1 MKSLR
6 MYILLGLSAAL
17 ITSSCKKLYQPYVP
31 PTTLPAATQEG
42 KHTFG
47 CYVNGG
53 LWLPLS
59 NKFSVN
65 ALTLMTNQITAARG
79 DEYLILY
86 LGTNTTTAGVYNL
99 TDPGRG
105 AVFSQG
111 AIDYNCTQGTCVIT
125 RYDTLKGIVSGTFS
139 FKAVSSTGTVVS
151 IDNGRFD
158 LTVGVN

>member
-1 MKSLR
+1 MF
-6 MYILLGLSAAL
+6 ILLGLSAAL
-17 ITSSCKKLYQPYVP
+17 VSGSCKKFYQPYVP

-47 CYVNGG
+47 CYVNGA

-65 ALTLMTNQITAARG
+65 ALTLMTNQITANRG
-79 DEYLILY
+79 DEYITLY
-86 LGTNTTTAGVYNL
+86 LGTVQTAGVYNL
-99 TDPGRG
+99 TDPDKR
-105 AVFSQG
+105 ADFQQG
-111 AIDYNCTQGTCVIT
+111 EVEYKCTQGTCVIT
-125 RYDTLKGIVSGTFS
+125 RYDTSNGIVSGTFS
-139 FKAVSSTGTVVS
+139 FKAASSTGTVVS

>member
-6 MYILLGLSAAL
+6 IFIMLGLSAAL
-17 ITSSCKKLYQPYVP
+17 VSSGCGKLYQPNVP

-47 CYVNGG
+47 CYVNGA

-79 DEYLILY
+79 DEYIILD
-86 LGTNTTTAGVYNL
+86 LGMVNTAGVYNL
-99 TDPGRG
+99 TDPGRS
-105 AVFSQG
+105 AEFKQG
-111 AIDYNCTQGTCVIT
+111 SVDYNCTQGTCVIT
-125 RYDTLKGIVSGTFS
+125 RYDNLKGIVSGTFS
-139 FKAVSSTGTVVS
+139 FKAASSNGTVVS

-158 LTVGVN
+158 LTAGVN